1 MKRSVTFLAAVG
13 LVLLVACSAKAVT
26 NSEELVSSVNPVTTP
41 DGDEVGESELTRATN
56 KIELTLNACCVIPG
70 NAYTAWWLIGDVT
83 KPMHSVA
90 VKAKWAAGFVAS
102 SEQIIL
108 KLELEAGSG
117 RIRNTHNGIRIV
129 VLDHGPDSGSRT
141 QLSESGAG
149 CESDT
154 CPTVLET
161 AHPAP

>member
-1 MKRSVTFLAAVG
+1 MKKSSVFLSAAG
-13 LVLLVACSAKAVT
+13 LVVLVACSAQAAT
-26 NSEELVSSVNPVTTP
+26 NTEELVSSAKPVTTP
-41 DGDEVGESELTRATN
+41 GGDEVGESELTRATN
-56 KIELTLNACCVIPG
+56 KIEMTLNACCVIPG

-83 KPMHSVA
+83 KPMSSVH
-90 VKAKWAAGFVAS
+90 VTPRYAAGFVAS

-108 KLELEAGSG
+108 KLELVAGSG
-117 RIRNTHNGIRIV
+117 SIRNTHEGIRIV

-141 QLSESGAG
+141 QLSEPGAG
-149 CESDT
+149 CESFP